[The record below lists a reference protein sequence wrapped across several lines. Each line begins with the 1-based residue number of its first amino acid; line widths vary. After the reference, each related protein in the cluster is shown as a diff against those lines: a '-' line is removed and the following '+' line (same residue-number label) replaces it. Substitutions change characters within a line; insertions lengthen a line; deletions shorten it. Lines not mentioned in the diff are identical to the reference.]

1 MSAAERKRENRRRRR
16 RAIREVMNAVEDT
29 RMKCDDLRK
38 ARDAAWESAR
48 AALRE
53 KREADLQRQLAAV
66 QANDATL
73 AKLNARLA
81 QLEEVSRQLDCLDTD
96 ASLAESSELLS
107 KFSSVSLPDAVDVT
121 YTPVSL
127 ETMTEQ
133 LATEIA
139 EGKTEAAPAAKPQSR
154 QAAAISAVKVEV
166 SEDPSAS
173 KWVATK
179 PDEVRL
185 ADVIGLESAKAVVL
199 DALVNPVNHPDI
211 YQTLRAAPG
220 TGLLL
225 YGPPGTGKTL
235 FAKAVANEMGM
246 PFLDVKCDNLKS
258 KYVGESE
265 KNVAELFRAA
275 RSYGKC
281 VIFLDECNAIL
292 SRRDDQKVCLVE
304 QFLVELDGFAS
315 SKDSQFF
322 VLMATNLPWTLDPA
336 ITRSGRLSE
345 AVYVGLPE
353 RADRQKLLEL
363 SLADTPLAPDVN
375 LEKLVEETDGYSGAD
390 LCAKG
395 GVCHKAKMKAAR
407 RWVAR
412 RGVLDKDADTTA
424 WQAVEPITW
433 QDLEDACR
441 ETPPI
446 SQTAADLVRRNREF
460 ASGGGFK

>member
-1 MSAAERKRENRRRRR
+1 MSAAERKREERRRRR
-16 RAIREVMNAVEDT
+16 RAIREVTNAVEDT
-29 RMKCDDLRK
+29 RAKCDDLRK
-38 ARDAAWESAR
+38 ARDAAWEAAR

-53 KREADLQRQLAAV
+53 KREADLRRHLAAV

-73 AKLNARLA
+73 ARLNARLA

-96 ASLAESSELLS
+96 ASLADSSALLS
-107 KFSSVSLPDAVDVT
+107 KFSSVSLPEPPEVS
-121 YTPVSL
+121 YTPATL

-133 LATEIA
+133 LAMEIA
-139 EGKTEAAPAAKPQSR
+139 EGKTEEVAAAKPQPR
-154 QAAAISAVKVEV
+154 PTATAPAVKVEGGENAD
-166 SEDPSAS
+166 SS

-185 ADVIGLESAKAVVL
+185 ADVIGLESAKAVVM

-353 RADRQKLLEL
+353 CADRRKLLEL
-363 SLADTPLAPDVN
+363 SLADTPLAADVS
-375 LEKLVEETDGYSGAD
+375 LDKLAEITDGYSGAD

-412 RGVLDKDADTTA
+412 RGALDKEADAVAWETA
-424 WQAVEPITW
+424 EPITW
-433 QDLEDACR
+433 RDLEEAR
-441 ETPPI
+441 QETPPI
-446 SQTAADLVRRNREF
+446 SRTAADLVRRNQDF
-460 ASGGGFK
+460 ALGGGFQ